1 MPIDDVYVVGWGMTP
16 FGRHVD
22 PGVVLGAL
30 ALGGAI
36 TSAELERRD
45 IDALY
50 VGHVYGGM
58 VAGERVG
65 ALAGLAGIPTLNIE
79 NACASG
85 SSAVIEAAYAI
96 AGGRYDVVAVCGFD
110 KLSQS
115 TDMIA
120 PADDDYEGQLGLVFP
135 AWHAMRARLYMHE
148 YGVSRDDLSAVAV
161 KNRAH
166 GIQNPLA
173 QFSEPLTVEDVSSAR
188 EIASPLRLLDCCPRG
203 DGAAAVVLAGKD
215 HVAAARRRFGSVV
228 QLVGAGL
235 TSGGPDGTYSPLF
248 EDITMRST
256 DAAFAGL
263 AVTRDDVRFAEI
275 HDCFSIAEPF
285 RVEGLGLCEQGAY
298 FDHLRDGRWD
308 LGGDLTI
315 NPSGGLLSKG
325 HPLGATGVAQICE
338 VATQFAGRA
347 GGRQITGADV
357 ALTHTRGGSV
367 PGTEGGSCA
376 VIVCTAV

>member
-1 MPIDDVYVVGWGMTP
+1 MAIDDVYVVGWGMTA
-16 FGRHVD
+16 FGRHSES
-22 PGVVLGAL
+22 GIALGAR
-30 ALGGAI
+30 ALGDAI
-36 TSAELERRD
+36 DSAQLDRSD

-96 AGGRYDVVAVCGFD
+96 SSGRYDVVAVCGFE

-115 TDMIA
+115 TEMIA

-135 AWHAMRARLYMHE
+135 AWHAMRARLYMSE
-148 YGVSRDDLSAVAV
+148 FGVTRDDLSMVAV
-161 KNRAH
+161 KNRSH
-166 GIQNPLA
+166 GILNPLA
-173 QFSEPLTVEDVSSAR
+173 QFSAPLTVDDVSTAR

-203 DGAAAVVLAGKD
+203 DGGAAVVLAGKN
-215 HVAAARRRFGSVV
+215 HLAAARRRFGSVV
-228 QLVGAGL
+228 QVRGAGL

-248 EDITMRST
+248 EDITMRT
-256 DAAFAGL
+256 TEAAFEGTKL
-263 AVTRDDVRFAEI
+263 ARTDVKLAEV

-285 RVEGLGLCEQGAY
+285 RVEGLGLCEPGTY
-298 FDHLRDGRWD
+298 FRHLHDGRWN
-308 LGGDLTI
+308 LGGELTI

-325 HPLGATGVAQICE
+325 HPLGATGVAQVCE

-347 GGRQITGADV
+347 GDRQVARADV

-376 VIVCTAV
+376 VIVCSAA

>member
-1 MPIDDVYVVGWGMTP
+1 MAIDDVYVIGWGMTS
-16 FGRHVD
+16 FGRHVEA
-22 PGVVLGAL
+22 GVTLGADALL
-30 ALGGAI
+30 AAI
-36 TSAELERRD
+36 ASSELDRAD

-65 ALAGLAGIPTLNIE
+65 ALAGLAGLPTLNIE

-85 SSAVIEAAYAI
+85 SSAVIEAAHAI
-96 AGGRYDVVAVCGFD
+96 SSGRYDCVAVCGFE

-115 TDMIA
+115 TEMLA

-135 AWHAMRARLYMHE
+135 AWHAMRARLYMNE
-148 YGVSRDDLSAVAV
+148 FGVSRDDLAGVAV
-161 KNRAH
+161 KNRRH
-166 GIQNPLA
+166 GLQNPLA
-173 QFSEPLTVEDVSSAR
+173 QFTKAISVEDVVTSR

-203 DGAAAVVLAGKD
+203 DGGAAVILASARY
-215 HVAAARRRFGSVV
+215 VAAARRRFGTVV

-256 DAAFAGL
+256 NAAFADTS
-263 AVTRDDVRFAEI
+263 VTRADVKFAEV

-285 RVEGLGLCEQGAY
+285 RVEGLGLCEPGTY
-298 FDHLRDGRWD
+298 FDHLRAGRWD
-308 LGGDLTI
+308 VGGDLPV

-325 HPLGATGVAQICE
+325 HPLGATGVAQVCE
-338 VATQFAGRA
+338 VATQFSGQA
-347 GGRQITGADV
+347 GGRQIDGADV
-357 ALTHTRGGSV
+357 AITHTRGGSV

-376 VIVCTAV
+376 VIVCVGA

>member
-16 FGRHVD
+16 FGVHSE
-22 PGVVLGAL
+22 PGIALGAQ
-30 ALGGAI
+30 ALQTAVE
-36 TSAELERRD
+36 SAELECRD

-85 SSAVIEAAYAI
+85 SSAIIEAAFAI
-96 AGGRYDVVAVCGFD
+96 SSGRYQVVAVCGFE
-110 KLSQS
+110 KLSGS
-115 TDMIA
+115 TEMIA
-120 PADDDYEGQLGLVFP
+120 PADDDYEGKLGLVFP

-148 YGVSRDDLSAVAV
+148 YGVTRDDLSGVAV
-161 KNRAH
+161 KNRNH
-166 GIQNPLA
+166 GIQNPYA
-173 QFSEPLTVEDVSSAR
+173 QFTKPLTIEDVSTAR

-203 DGAAAVVLAGKD
+203 DGGAAVILAGANYLD
-215 HVAAARRRFGSVV
+215 AARRRFGAVA
-228 QLVGAGL
+228 QIVGAGL

-248 EDITMRST
+248 EDITARTT

-263 AVTRDDVRFAEI
+263 KVARTDVKFAEV
-275 HDCFSIAEPF
+275 HDCFSIAEPM
-285 RVEGLGLCEQGAY
+285 RVEGLGLCEQGTY
-298 FDHLRDGRWD
+298 FKHLSEGRWN
-308 LGGDLTI
+308 LGGALPV

-325 HPLGATGVAQICE
+325 HPLGATGVAQMCE
-338 VATQFAGRA
+338 IATQFAGRA
-347 GGRQITGADV
+347 DNRQIADADV
-357 ALTHTRGGSV
+357 AIAHTRGGSV

-376 VIVCTAV
+376 VIVSTAA